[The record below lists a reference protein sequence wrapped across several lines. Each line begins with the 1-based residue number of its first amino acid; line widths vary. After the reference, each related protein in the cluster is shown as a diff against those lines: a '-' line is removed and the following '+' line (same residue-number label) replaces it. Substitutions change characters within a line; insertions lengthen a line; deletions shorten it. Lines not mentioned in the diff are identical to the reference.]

1 MNARTVRSQAGF
13 TLIEAMVALALIAL
27 LGVVMFEGVR
37 FGQLTY
43 AKVVRQGGVAWSLFS
58 SQQLLRRVLESA
70 YPQESLGSGAYGL
83 QGQSDA
89 LTVTAA
95 AVQAAGGGLLRYRMF
110 VRRESDGSNAF
121 VISWQPQR
129 AGDAGEMST
138 AQEILVDRI
147 AALEWSY
154 GSTDA
159 AGTFT
164 WHDSWQQT
172 QSLPSLIRLRVRFA
186 PEDARRWPDLI
197 IAPRIT
203 DDANC
208 AFDVTAQ
215 RCVGAA

>member
-1 MNARTVRSQAGF
+1 MRSQAGF

-37 FGQLTY
+37 FGQVAY
-43 AKVVRQGGVAWSLFS
+43 GKVVRQGGAAWSTFS
-58 SQQLLRRVLESA
+58 SQQLLRRILESA
-70 YPQESLGSGAYGL
+70 YPQEPLGSGAYGL
-83 QGQSDA
+83 QGQHDA

-95 AVQAAGGGLLRYRMF
+95 AVQAAGGSLLRYRMF
-110 VRRESDGSNAF
+110 MRRETDGSNAL

-129 AGDAGEMST
+129 VGDAGEIS
-138 AQEILVDRI
+138 AVQEVLVDHI
-147 AALEWSY
+147 VALEWSY
-154 GSTDA
+154 GSSDA
-159 AGTFT
+159 AGAFT

-172 QSLPSLIRLRVRFA
+172 QSLPALIRLRVRFA
-186 PEDARRWPDLI
+186 PEDARRWPDLV

-215 RCVGAA
+215 RCVSAA